1 MTWLEFR
8 CRHRHSAD
16 FTLDVELKLD
26 APVAALYGPSGS
38 GKTSVLHILA
48 GLHRPDEGYIR
59 VRDRVLLD
67 TSRRID
73 VPIDRR
79 RVGVVFQDRLLF
91 PHMSVRDN
99 IDYGRRRRPGN
110 VDPDAVIAT
119 LEIGPLL
126 ERFPRELSGGE
137 RQRIAVART
146 LLSSPEILLLD
157 EPLAALDDDRR
168 AKILTYLDR
177 VLAEFSIPTLLVSHS
192 PLEIR
197 RLAQS
202 VHCIRDGRIVAI
214 GTPDEV
220 LSPSS
225 EGLHNGRM
233 TNLLHV
239 ADIKSGDDGWLGKVG
254 GSIVQLPSPPPE
266 SAATF
271 VHFHANDV
279 VLSRQDV
286 VGVSA
291 RNHFP
296 GTVRQIV
303 NSSGRVFV
311 AVDIGQIVWAE
322 ITPQSVRDLDLA
334 VGKEIVCLLK
344 TVSIHWVE

>member
-1 MTWLEFR
+1 MTWLELR
-8 CRHRHSAD
+8 CRHRFSAD
-16 FTLDVELKLD
+16 FKLDVELQLD

-38 GKTSVLHILA
+38 GKTSILHILA
-48 GLHRPDEGYIR
+48 GLHRPDDGYIR

-99 IDYGRRRRPGN
+99 IHYGRRRRPGN
-110 VDPDAVIAT
+110 VDLDAVVAT

-126 ERFPRELSGGE
+126 ERYPRELSGGE

-146 LLSSPEILLLD
+146 LLSSPDILLLD
-157 EPLAALDDDRR
+157 EPLAALDDERR

-177 VLAEFSIPTLLVSHS
+177 VLSEFSIPTLLVSHS

-202 VHCIRDGRIVAI
+202 VHCIRNGRIVAA

-220 LSPSS
+220 LNPAN
-225 EGLHNGRM
+225 EGLNDGRM
-233 TNLLHV
+233 MNLLHV
-239 ADIKSGDDGWLGKVG
+239 ADVHPTAGGWQGIVG
-254 GSIVQLPSPPPE
+254 GAKVQLPLPPPD
-266 SAATF
+266 SGATF
-271 VHFHANDV
+271 IHFHANDV
-279 VLSRQDV
+279 VLSRQDL

-291 RNHFP
+291 RNHFR
-296 GTVRQIV
+296 GAVRQIIEA
-303 NSSGRVFV
+303 SGRAYI
-311 AVDIGQIVWAE
+311 AVDVGQIVWAE
-322 ITPQSVRDLDLA
+322 ITPQSVRDLELA
-334 VGKEIVCLLK
+334 VGREIICYLK
-344 TVSIHWVE
+344 SVSIRWVE